1 MTAPL
6 IACAQGQQIGT
17 ITKAKLA
24 RPSRHRSIQSGRST
38 TKDCMAIRR
47 RTLGQALT
55 EEADR
60 SGAGLGRKGIAH
72 FLGAARNRFFKLE
85 IAGFREWHVPQFL
98 VRRTEQAVGPETQ
111 AL

>member
-24 RPSRHRSIQSGRST
+24 GPSRHRSIQFGRST

-47 RTLGQALT
+47 RTPGRAL
-55 EEADR
+55 EEGSR
-60 SGAGLGRKGIAH
+60 HLQVQGW
-72 FLGAARNRFFKLE
+72 AASFT
-85 IAGFREWHVPQFL
+85 WQ
-98 VRRTEQAVGPETQ
+98 
-111 AL
+111 

>member
-6 IACAQGQQIGT
+6 IACAQGQQIGS

-24 RPSRHRSIQSGRST
+24 RPSRHRPIQFGRNT

-47 RTLGQALT
+47 RTSGRAL

-60 SGAGLGRKGIAH
+60 SGAGLARKGMAH

-85 IAGFREWHVPQFL
+85 IAGFRERHVPQFL